1 MLKGFQFRH
10 LYCGIRRSTALCITQ
25 HHTLDTCFLFLLD
38 ILSEFSCQQ
47 FCTRHTP
54 SFSLLNERPRDLFMA
69 EVLGLVLAAFDR
81 YIHWWGAFPILI
93 ENHPADGFAGGS
105 SVHVC
110 TLKYTRCKQQ
120 HWTQTKR
127 CTYTT
132 FVTADRLYGKIEVD
146 LLLSLIHIWR
156 CRRAI

>member
-25 HHTLDTCFLFLLD
+25 HHTLDTCFSFLLD
-38 ILSEFSCQQ
+38 ILSEFSCKQ

-81 YIHWWGAFPILI
+81 YIH
-93 ENHPADGFAGGS
+93 
-105 SVHVC
+105 
-110 TLKYTRCKQQ
+110 
-120 HWTQTKR
+120 
-127 CTYTT
+127 
-132 FVTADRLYGKIEVD
+132 
-146 LLLSLIHIWR
+146 
-156 CRRAI
+156 